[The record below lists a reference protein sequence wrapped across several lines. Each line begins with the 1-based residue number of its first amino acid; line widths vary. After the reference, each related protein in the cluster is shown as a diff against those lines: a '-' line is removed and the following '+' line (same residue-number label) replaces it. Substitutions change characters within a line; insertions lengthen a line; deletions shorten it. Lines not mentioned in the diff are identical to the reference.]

1 MTRTSCNQGSASV
14 KLRIMT
20 TVLQGSLCL
29 TLAACGGSRAVQHDN
44 VPATLRAPDD
54 QKLVE
59 TTHAVGVQIYVCQ
72 AAKDDPARLEW
83 AFKAPEADLKGR
95 GGRSVGKHYAGPSWE
110 AKDGS
115 KVVGSPVAKESPNPN
130 SIPWLLLTAKT
141 TSGKGIFSDVRSIQ
155 RLRTVGGIAPSGS
168 CGQPMLGQELRVS
181 YSADYL
187 FYR

>member
-1 MTRTSCNQGSASV
+1 V
-14 KLRIMT
+14 KIGIMT
-20 TVLQGSLCL
+20 KALQGFLCL
-29 TLAACGGSRAVQHDN
+29 SLSACGGSSAVQHDD
-44 VPATLRAPDD
+44 VPATLRAPDG

-110 AKDGS
+110 SKDGS
-115 KVVGSPVAKESPNPN
+115 KVIGSLVAKESPDPK

-141 TSGKGIFSDVRSIQ
+141 TSGKGIFSDVQSIQ
-155 RLRTVGGIAPSGS
+155 RLRTVGGMAPSGS
-168 CGQPMLGQELRVS
+168 CGQSMLGQELRVS